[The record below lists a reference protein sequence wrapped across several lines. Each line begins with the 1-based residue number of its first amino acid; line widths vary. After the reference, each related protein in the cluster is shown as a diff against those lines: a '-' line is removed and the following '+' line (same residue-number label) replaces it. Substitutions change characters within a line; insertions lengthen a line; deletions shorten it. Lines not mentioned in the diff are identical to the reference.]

1 MIAVCLRYLKVILP
15 ICEKKSINRINLCF
29 RNYQKLISLGQIFLS
44 VRNKVD
50 LSRSS
55 ASINQFNALSPLFFL
70 MQFLLSGVWAVDKHL
85 LVLMLMSWCSL
96 KLGRT
101 SISPSFWRACTRC
114 CPALPYLQSQWSKA
128 EPFAK

>member
-55 ASINQFNALSPLFFL
+55 ASINQFNALGPLFFL

-85 LVLMLMSWCSL
+85 LVLMLMS
-96 KLGRT
+96 
-101 SISPSFWRACTRC
+101 
-114 CPALPYLQSQWSKA
+114 
-128 EPFAK
+128 